1 MGLVQNLKKILKNMV
16 EIILVELSYLY
27 IKQKAKQTMKRPVN
41 SSSIM
46 SSQNHL
52 TKEDQHTIIPTL
64 CPDISEKTTME
75 TQIEPIEPVV
85 QVRDWAIEKIEM
97 LHESDRHR
105 NAAALLAEFDEWINL
120 PDDQDE
126 ISYLCIEDEEW
137 TDEQEVD
144 VR

>member
-1 MGLVQNLKKILKNMV
+1 
-16 EIILVELSYLY
+16 
-27 IKQKAKQTMKRPVN
+27 
-41 SSSIM
+41 
-46 SSQNHL
+46 
-52 TKEDQHTIIPTL
+52 
-64 CPDISEKTTME
+64 ME